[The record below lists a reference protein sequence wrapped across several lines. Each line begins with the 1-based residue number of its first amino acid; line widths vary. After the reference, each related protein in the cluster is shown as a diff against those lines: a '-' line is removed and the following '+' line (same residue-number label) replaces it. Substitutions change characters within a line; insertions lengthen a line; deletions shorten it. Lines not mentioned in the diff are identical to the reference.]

1 MNEQKQDQRP
11 TLRQVALS
19 VLAAAFGVQS
29 QQARERDFTRGHP
42 AAYLIGGAIFT
53 IVFILI
59 LVMIVRLVLR
69 ANGL

>member
-1 MNEQKQDQRP
+1 MRKEQQDQRP
-11 TLRQVALS
+11 TFWQVVLS

-29 QQARERDFTRGHP
+29 QRARERDFTYGNP

-53 IVFILI
+53 ISFILV
-59 LVMIVRLVLR
+59 LVMIVKLVLR